1 MLVLVAHGSRNETW
15 RDSLQQI
22 ANTLKDRDPRL
33 EVRLAFMQF
42 SGPTLAH
49 VVERARDQGT
59 REFWILPLFMATAG
73 HVDKDIRPMVEA
85 LDEKHRDSRFHLLTP
100 VGEHPLFH
108 DIILQIAHNALNQG
122 QSGS

>member
-1 MLVLVAHGSRNETW
+1 MLVLMAHGSRNEAW

-22 ANTLKDRDPRL
+22 ANTLQERDPGL

-42 SGPTLAH
+42 SGPTLSQ
-49 VVERARDQGT
+49 VVSRGWEEGT
-59 REFWILPLFMATAG
+59 RDFWVFPLFMATAG

-85 LDEKHRDSRFHLLTP
+85 MEDEYPESSFHLLTP

-108 DIILQIAHNALNQG
+108 ELIQQIAHDALDQG
-122 QSGS
+122 KSGS